1 MIMSRRRMIGIGVI
15 VALAWAPADVR
26 GADPIP
32 IRIGVI
38 KSAGQAD
45 VTYVI
50 QQFGIDKKYGLA
62 VQQVELSAPGQQY
75 VMLRGNAIDASP
87 GTFVDLMRQRK
98 AGIGLRAFH
107 GRQRYNNLIV
117 TRPNS
122 PIANFSDL
130 KGKKVGNFGTTFLD
144 WLIVRTAGRRA
155 FGIDLEK
162 DATPIAGS
170 PPLLSQFLARG
181 EVDAMLQF
189 STLSIAPILKGEQR
203 SVIDIPNL
211 MRAAGFSPDALNSQW
226 QVSDKWASAHPDG
239 VGKLFSMIDEAYTKL
254 RADDS
259 IWPAVAQ
266 QIGLTDPLMIVAYR
280 DLARKTDNAPYDRSL
295 ITLTQQMLDAV
306 IAIAGDGPI
315 GFTRLDPDAFLFPA
329 GAAR

>member
-1 MIMSRRRMIGIGVI
+1 MSRRRMIRFAFL
-15 VALAWAPADVR
+15 VALVGAPAAGR
-26 GADPIP
+26 GADEIP

-50 QQFGIDKKYGLA
+50 QQFGIDKKHGLA
-62 VQQVELSAPGQQY
+62 AQQVELSAPGQQY
-75 VMLRGNAIDASP
+75 VMLRGNTIDVSP

-117 TRPNS
+117 TRPSS

-144 WLIVRTAGRRA
+144 WLIVRAAGKQA

-170 PPLLSQFLARG
+170 PPLLNQFLARG
-181 EVDAMLQF
+181 EVDGMLQF

-211 MRAAGFSPDALNSQW
+211 MRAAGFDSDALNSQW
-226 QVSDKWASAHPDG
+226 QVSDRWTSAHPDG
-239 VGKLFSMIDEAYTKL
+239 VGKLFSMIDEAYAKL
-254 RADDS
+254 SADDS
-259 IWPAVAQ
+259 VWPAVAQ
-266 QIGLTDPLMIVAYR
+266 QIGLTDPAMIAAYR

-295 ITLTQQMLDAV
+295 IRVTQQMLDAI

>member
-1 MIMSRRRMIGIGVI
+1 MSHRRIIGIAVL
-15 VALAWAPADVR
+15 VVLAGAPSDGR
-26 GADPIP
+26 GADEIP
-32 IRIGVI
+32 VRIGVI

-50 QQFGIDKKYGLA
+50 HQFGIDKKLGLA

-75 VMLRGNAIDASP
+75 VMLRGDSIDVSP

-98 AGIGLRAFH
+98 AGLGLRAFH

-117 TRPNS
+117 TKPNS
-122 PIANFSDL
+122 LIENFSDL

-144 WLIVRTAGRRA
+144 WLIVRAAGKRA

-162 DATPIAGS
+162 DATSIPGS
-170 PPLLSQFLARG
+170 PPLLNQFLARG

-189 STLSIAPILKGEQR
+189 STLSVAPILKGEQR
-203 SVIDIPNL
+203 SIIDIPSL
-211 MRAAGFSPDALNSQW
+211 MRAAGFSPDAFNSQW
-226 QVSDKWASAHPDG
+226 HVSDKWATAHPDG
-239 VGKLFSMIDEAYTKL
+239 IGKLFSMIDEAYAKL
-254 RADDS
+254 ASDES
-259 IWPAVAQ
+259 VWPAVAQ
-266 QIGLTDPLMIVAYR
+266 QIGMTDPVMIASYR

-295 ITLTQQMLDAV
+295 IAVTQQMLDV
-306 IAIAGDGPI
+306 IISIAGDGPI

-329 GAAR
+329 GSAR